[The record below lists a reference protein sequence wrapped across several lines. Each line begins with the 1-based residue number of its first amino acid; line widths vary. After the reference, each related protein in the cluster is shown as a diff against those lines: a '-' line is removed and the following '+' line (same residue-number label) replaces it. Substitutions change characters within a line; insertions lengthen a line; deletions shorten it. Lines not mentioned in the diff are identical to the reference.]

1 MPGAYD
7 KVYGKPRHG
16 TYGKDGGI
24 CMKENMKTAVRGM
37 AVAAIA
43 ASVILG
49 SVSAPMKAEAKG
61 TAFINKKV
69 AGVTPTVKSAKRS
82 GGKVNVVVSVPASKV
97 KKLGNVKKIT
107 ISYGSTKNSKKF
119 EAAKATAKVT
129 KKGRNQYTFTISNK
143 KLASYKNAYMTVR
156 FDGKSNWSK
165 LVKVSGKATTSKETN
180 LPKKDKDG
188 TYASAIHKRFN
199 WDYKGCKMTSCGET
213 LGTWDDGDGWIYVTA
228 QASRCD
234 GCGKTSFCFVSEN
247 WYSRDATAHSSCN
260 GGSWGTYIQIAFDKK
275 TGKVVH
281 GAPLALERY
290 PIGTFFMDVD

>member
-1 MPGAYD
+1 MIRYMGSPGME
-7 KVYGKPRHG
+7 PM
-16 TYGKDGGI
+16 GKDGGI
-24 CMKENMKTAVRGM
+24 CMKEKMKKAVKGM

-43 ASVILG
+43 VSVILG
-49 SVSAPMKAEAKG
+49 SVSAPMEAEAKG

-107 ISYGSTKNSKKF
+107 VSYGSTKNSKKF

-165 LVKVSGKATTSKETN
+165 LVKVSGKAATSKETN

-199 WDYKGCKMTSCGET
+199 WDYNGCKTTSCGKT
-213 LGTWDDGDGWIYVTA
+213 LGTEDDGEGWIYVTA
-228 QASRCD
+228 RASECD
-234 GCGKTSFCFVSEN
+234 GCGKTTFFFVRDN
-247 WYSRDATAHSSCN
+247 YISRDSTVSCCN
-260 GGSWGTYIQIAFDKK
+260 GNSWGTYIQIAFDKK
-275 TGKVVH
+275 TGKVVY